1 MQPDVKMPNVSMADE
16 ERKIMKAFLGM
27 VILLCVLSVSAGCHS
42 GTTRGIGSD
51 ISRLGDNMQE

>member
-1 MQPDVKMPNVSMADE
+1 MADE